1 MALEVDYYYLTNTYG
16 KCNEWELGPTCQR
29 QTFFVSETYLELLPM
44 VESRRQDCLVI
55 DVHLI
60 FSYDGNKSS

>member
-1 MALEVDYYYLTNTYG
+1 MGAGANMSKAD
-16 KCNEWELGPTCQR
+16 
-29 QTFFVSETYLELLPM
+29 FFSVSETYLELLPM